1 MQRVALAVVCV
12 ALACRGRRVRSA
24 EGQVLAEVDQWAA
37 RQFQRGAC
45 DPATA
50 LGALLLATSPGASY
64 ASAGPG
70 VRLAANS
77 PCRAMPRSVVL
88 DGQRRLSQ
96 RASALRMGDDARS
109 EAEVLER
116 YLQLAVVLPEQAS
129 LPDEQVQLLVSK
141 AEEQAAPVKFDE
153 ERISGDWRLV
163 WQQNTKSATNSQKA
177 AASLPQYSNFITD
190 EKGKKVFRNIVQLS
204 KKRLSVVADVEYD
217 APSPENESP
226 GNRLLSTIGDS
237 SFQAKLGQ
245 RFGWKPLRIPLPIKG
260 KGWLDVTYLS
270 DNMRITRGNR
280 GSVFVHLRPE
290 LLTRE
295 AAEALPK

>member
-1 MQRVALAVVCV
+1 
-12 ALACRGRRVRSA
+12 
-24 EGQVLAEVDQWAA
+24 
-37 RQFQRGAC
+37 
-45 DPATA
+45 
-50 LGALLLATSPGASY
+50 
-64 ASAGPG
+64 
-70 VRLAANS
+70 
-77 PCRAMPRSVVL
+77 MPRSVVL